1 MRTAAAHI
9 SVADAA
15 ICFFNRDTHRRGQR
29 GVSVGVDRRVGEAVR
44 PQLAARRV
52 DKAEAVLR
60 QRDRALFRLLRD
72 GEGHLIALVVHRAEF
87 ALIRDAA
94 VDLDL
99 HVLCHR
105 RAVDSFRLLFSLAEQ
120 RRRTLHRH
128 EGKQQQRHHKR
139 QRAPEFFSLF
149 HIEMLSFQ
157 IKLAELLFTAR

>member
-1 MRTAAAHI
+1 MRTAAAHVG
-9 SVADAA
+9 VADAA
-15 ICFFNRDTHRRGQR
+15 IRLFNRDAHRRGQR
-29 GVSVGVDRRVGEAVR
+29 GVAVGVDRRVGEAVR

-72 GEGHLIALVVHRAEF
+72 GKRHLVALVVHRAEF

-99 HVLCHR
+99 HVLRHW
-105 RAVDSFRLLFSLAEQ
+105 RAVGGLDLLLALAEQ
-120 RRRTLHRH
+120 RRCALRRH
-128 EGKQQQRHHKR
+128 EGEQQQRHHKR

>member
-15 ICFFNRDTHRRGQR
+15 ICLFDCDAHRRGQR
-29 GVSVGVDRRVGEAVR
+29 DVAVGVDRRVGEAVR

-52 DKAEAVLR
+52 DKSEAVLR
-60 QRDRALFRLLRD
+60 QRDHALFRLLRD
-72 GEGHLIALVVHRAEF
+72 GKGHLVALVVHRAEF

-120 RRRTLHRH
+120 RRRALRRH
-128 EGKQQQRHHKR
+128 EGEQQQRHHKR